1 VPRGALA
8 SRQHDQETQVR
19 QISVVL
25 AKRKIRKR
33 ESAGIWERSQQRRQP
48 GNTSG
53 QSSNLSGVRCRT
65 LREFDGATIAA
76 APFYHARFCRL
87 DWTADCAPQY
97 LGVAPMRTFRLTLR
111 CSLCLAIFAT
121 AGCGRKST
129 AQLVGESPAAQSPS
143 PAIVSNPP
151 QAPTSSSS
159 PTPAVQAK
167 TGQQP
172 TLDLSRLENNVRPAI
187 FWITVF
193 DSSGKLLRTET
204 AFFISGDGKFI
215 TTAHAIE
222 GGINAVAKM
231 ADGRIYNVRGLLAA
245 STTLDLAVLQADA
258 EYVPFLT
265 LNKIPNFET
274 GARVGVVG
282 SALAGSAEAARETTI
297 STQQPDRLEI
307 PATLSPDS
315 IGSPVVGAN
324 GEVVGVVIAG
334 GEKATVRPSN
344 TIASLL
350 DRIASDAKPRWPE
363 MAQAAITPTPTPRP
377 TPKPRLV
384 FAPAPAFPSEVRS
397 RPGASWSGRF
407 RLNFNARGNVT
418 NVQIVQST
426 GSSVLDQSALS
437 TLRQWK
443 SAPGQEWVATVP
455 VTFQS
460 R

>member
-1 VPRGALA
+1 
-8 SRQHDQETQVR
+8 
-19 QISVVL
+19 
-25 AKRKIRKR
+25 
-33 ESAGIWERSQQRRQP
+33 
-48 GNTSG
+48 
-53 QSSNLSGVRCRT
+53 
-65 LREFDGATIAA
+65 
-76 APFYHARFCRL
+76 
-87 DWTADCAPQY
+87 
-97 LGVAPMRTFRLTLR
+97 MRPFRLTLG

-129 AQLVGESPAAQSPS
+129 AQRAGESPAAQSPS
-143 PAIVSNPP
+143 PPIVSNSP

-159 PTPAVQAK
+159 PTQAVQA
-167 TGQQP
+167 TAGQRP
-172 TLDLSRLENNVRPAI
+172 TLDLSRLENNVRPAV
-187 FWITVF
+187 FWVTIF

-215 TTAHAIE
+215 TTARAIE

-274 GARVGVVG
+274 AARVGVVG
-282 SALAGSAEAARETTI
+282 SALAGSAEGARETTI

-307 PATLSPDS
+307 AATVSPDS
-315 IGSPVVGAN
+315 IGSPVVDAS

-443 SAPGQEWVATVP
+443 SAPGQEWVVTVP